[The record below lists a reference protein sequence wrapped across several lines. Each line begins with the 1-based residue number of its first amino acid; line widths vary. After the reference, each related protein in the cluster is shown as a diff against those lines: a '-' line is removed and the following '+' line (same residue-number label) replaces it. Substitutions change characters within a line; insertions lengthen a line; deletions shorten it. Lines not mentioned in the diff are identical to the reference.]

1 MKINK
6 GSLLFILILMLCSVS
21 LIFITVKS
29 DPLNVFSS
37 RESNL
42 NLSNTEQSYIQEKGQ
57 INVYISSN
65 LDYMDKGFLEEY
77 LKSIIEQSDLK
88 MNFVKV
94 KSKSDIS
101 LVVMDDN
108 LRKQT
113 DKYLFTAPVMQS
125 KGSIFINQDYES
137 GILKGVCEKNSL
149 SEKNQSKI
157 TYDGYH
163 IQFTEADSCEEVL
176 ELAIKQNADCIIGDQ
191 SALAAQ
197 IREQGME
204 DKFEN
209 QYAELYTNNIS
220 FLVPVSN
227 ETLYNIMNACIH
239 TSDLS
244 VLSKHAQEH
253 QYGMT
258 DSFVKENNFKDA
270 VTLIIIIL
278 VAVLITFFIY
288 YHSNKN
294 LYSELTERM
303 NQLIASKQELKTT
316 FNGVSYYMAEL
327 DTNGMIL
334 DINTAFFNFVDQDC
348 VGKYI
353 GTVFDVPEEHFADMI
368 RETMENRSSSAKE
381 ITFKRKMF
389 EMNLFPIRGQKG
401 EIEKL
406 LFMASDV
413 TKEKMAERQLLQ
425 DNKMIAV
432 GQLAAGVAHEI
443 RNPLGI
449 IRNYCYVLKNMKDES
464 AQKQAIQVIEKS
476 VDTAG
481 NIIDTLLNFS
491 KISNQ
496 NIEEVYLKQHIDS
509 VLTLNRGLLK
519 KKQINIEVD
528 CQQDF
533 KVNLPM
539 ESFDIVFMN
548 LVTNAIDAM
557 GENGSLQITID
568 HCTDAYSIAVKDNG
582 NGIEEDILDE
592 IFNPFFTTKSTVEGN
607 GLGLYIV
614 YNEIQ
619 KMNGQ
624 IHVASRVGEGTTFRV
639 TLPFRLEDEVIE

>member
-37 RESNL
+37 RESKI
-42 NLSNTEQSYIQEKGQ
+42 NLSNTEKAYIQEKKQ
-57 INVYISSN
+57 INVYISSD
-65 LDYMDKGFLEEY
+65 LGYIDKGFLEEY
-77 LKSIIEQSDLK
+77 LQSIIQPSNLEMK
-88 MNFVKV
+88 FVNRQAN
-94 KSKSDIS
+94 SDIS
-101 LVVMDDN
+101 LVVMDDD

-113 DKYLFTAPVMQS
+113 EQYLFTAPVMQS

-137 GILKGVCEKNSL
+137 GILRGVCEKNSL
-149 SEKNQSKI
+149 SEKDQSKI

-163 IQFTEADSCEEVL
+163 MQFTEAASCAEVL
-176 ELAIKQNADCIIGDQ
+176 ELAIERKADCMVGDQ
-191 SALAAQ
+191 AALAALLQ
-197 IREQGME
+197 EKGLEHQF
-204 DKFEN
+204 KN
-209 QYAELYTNNIS
+209 QYAELYTDNIS
-220 FLVPVSN
+220 FLVPASN
-227 ETLYNIMNACIH
+227 ETLYNIINSCIH
-239 TSDLS
+239 ASDLS

-253 QYGMT
+253 WYGMT
-258 DSFVKENNFKDA
+258 DSFIKENNFKDA

-316 FNGVSYYMAEL
+316 FNGVSYYLAEL

-334 DINTAFFNFVDQDC
+334 DINTAFFNFVDRDC

-353 GTVFDVPEEHFADMI
+353 GSVFDVPEEHFDEMI
-368 RETMENRSSSAKE
+368 QETIENRSGSARE

-389 EMNLFPIRGQKG
+389 EMNIFPIRGQKG

-449 IRNYCYVLKNMKDES
+449 IRNYCYVLKNMKDE
-464 AQKQAIQVIEKS
+464 ATQKQAIQVIEKS

-481 NIIDTLLNFS
+481 NIIDNLLNFS

-519 KKQINIEVD
+519 KKQIHVDVD

-533 KVNLPM
+533 KVNLPK
-539 ESFDIVFMN
+539 ESFDIILIN

-557 GENGSLQITID
+557 GENGSLQITIE
-568 HCTDAYSIAVKDNG
+568 HCADAYSIAVKDNG
-582 NGIEEDILDE
+582 SGIEEDILDE